1 MISTPLPDFG
11 PDSGGRLRGLTIV
24 KPIVVGNIA
33 KYFGKKREDDGHT
46 HQWTVYLK
54 PYLNEDYSIF
64 IKKVH
69 FKLHD
74 SYANP
79 NRILTKPPY
88 EVTETGWG
96 EFEVV
101 IKIHFYDPLERPVTV
116 YHILKLFQPG
126 SDPTAPTVVKKSLVS
141 EFYDEIVFQE
151 PTLLTKSLI
160 DSIRPMSSLVWKH
173 EVDFEDKKKT
183 SSAAIA
189 EARGKVK
196 VEIQD
201 LKEKL
206 KIAKETI
213 AALKDAVANVQREN
227 NESNPSSSSGTSA
240 STKTKSSVTSEPV
253 AGTSKALMS

>member
-1 MISTPLPDFG
+1 
-11 PDSGGRLRGLTIV
+11 LRGVTIV
-24 KPIVVGNIA
+24 KPIVIGNTA
-33 KYFGKKREDDGHT
+33 KYFGKKREEDGHT

-79 NRILTKPPY
+79 NRIVTKPPY
-88 EVTETGWG
+88 EVSETGWG

-101 IKIHFYDPLERPVTV
+101 IKIHFNDPLERPVTV

-126 SDPTAPTVVKKSLVS
+126 TDPTTPAVVKKNLVS

-160 DSIRPMSSLVWKH
+160 DSIKPMTTGAWKH
-173 EVDFEDKKKT
+173 EVDFEDKKKA
-183 SSAAIA
+183 SAAAIA

-213 AALKDAVANVQREN
+213 AALKEAVANVQREN
-227 NESNPSSSSGTSA
+227 NDSNPSSSTA
-240 STKTKSSVTSEPV
+240 TKTKSSVTSEPV